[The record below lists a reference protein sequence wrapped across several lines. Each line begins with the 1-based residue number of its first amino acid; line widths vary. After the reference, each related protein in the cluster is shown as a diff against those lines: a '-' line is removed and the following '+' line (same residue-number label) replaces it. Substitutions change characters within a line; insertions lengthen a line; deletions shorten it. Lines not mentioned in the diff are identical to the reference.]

1 MNTKRQRFVDAY
13 LTEAAGNATK
23 AAEIAGYS
31 PKTAGQ
37 QGYMLLKDPEIK
49 AAVAERAQALAV
61 QADIT
66 AERILSET
74 ADVAYAKV
82 DLKGSDKIKALE
94 LLGRYRKLWEDKRGD
109 SKPQGVTVRI
119 GFMTMPEQPP
129 TVITVEPSN
138 DVRNDAELDRHRLP
152 AALVRD

>member
-109 SKPQGVTVRI
+109 KTPQGFTVNI
-119 GFMTMPEQPP
+119 GFMSTTDPAP
-129 TVITVEPSN
+129 TVISIAPN
-138 DVRNDAELDRHRLP
+138 PDAEIDRSLP
-152 AALVRD
+152 LVPIVRD